1 MVLILVE
8 RVTFIN
14 EKKKG
19 RVKFTESRKFLE
31 TFNVKQNGRFKR
43 DTRWQWKP
51 SYNQDEYEFTLK
63 N

>member
-43 DTRWQWKP
+43 DTRWQ
-51 SYNQDEYEFTLK
+51 
-63 N
+63 

>member
-1 MVLILVE
+1 MDGCRCCIAKKGEMVLILVE

-43 DTRWQWKP
+43 DTRWQ
-51 SYNQDEYEFTLK
+51 
-63 N
+63 